1 MGYDWRLPFCGV
13 TEKCVKHSLK
23 NCQICIPR
31 NEKTTK
37 EMRCVRDGMT
47 IHLSSYQGVIGKL
60 INKLPDVVWDWDS
73 SECDNCDKD
82 LRTWETNTGS

>member
-1 MGYDWRLPFCGV
+1 M
-13 TEKCVKHSLK
+13 H
-23 NCQICIPR
+23 
-31 NEKTTK
+31 
-37 EMRCVRDGMT
+37 CVRDGMT

-73 SECDNCDKD
+73 SECVNCDKD